1 MRGNSSRLSVSRE
14 TITSRYFSGREDE
27 ITRYGEILATVAIE
41 RGLIG
46 PAEANRIWER
56 HIENCIPVSTLF
68 PKTNSFST
76 NLLKEGKR
84 LNVADIGSGAG
95 LPGIVIALARPDLH
109 ITLIEPLKRR
119 VDFLNEVIAT
129 LGLKN
134 EDIEVIWSKAE
145 GVKTSFNYLTSRAV
159 APLPRLLTTTWHLL
173 RPGGSILAIKGEAAA
188 SEIAESDLSR
198 AASHTL
204 HEIRLEGLPVAR
216 VVEVVKPA

>member
-1 MRGNSSRLSVSRE
+1 MSVSRE
-14 TITSRYFSGREDE
+14 TLTSRYFSGREEE

-46 PAEANRIWER
+46 PAEAKRIWER

-68 PKTNSFST
+68 PKTNPFPT
-76 NLLKEGKR
+76 NFLKEGKR
-84 LNVADIGSGAG
+84 LDVADIGSGAG

-159 APLPRLLTTTWHLL
+159 APLPRLLTITWHLL

-188 SEIAESDLSR
+188 SEIAESDLSK

-204 HEIRLEGLPVAR
+204 HEIRLDGLPVAR

>member
-1 MRGNSSRLSVSRE
+1 M
-14 TITSRYFSGREDE
+14 
-27 ITRYGEILATVAIE
+27 AIE
-41 RGLIG
+41 RGLVG

-68 PKTNSFST
+68 PRTNPFSS
-76 NLLKEGKR
+76 KQGRR
-84 LNVADIGSGAG
+84 LAVADIGSGAG

-119 VDFLNEVIAT
+119 VDFLHEVIAI

-145 GVKTSFNYLTSRAV
+145 GLKTSFNYLTSRAV
-159 APLPRLLTTTWHLL
+159 APLPGLLTKTWHLL

-188 SEIAESDLSR
+188 SEIASSDLSK

-204 HEIRLEGLPVAR
+204 HEIQLEGLPVAR